1 MLNEAD
7 FNTHVDEEVMGR
19 CWYGV
24 KERGADSS
32 RFCIKNGHGFFF
44 NTLQEAGTGRCI
56 RPVWA
61 TVCTRCNLKDMG
73 D

>member
-1 MLNEAD
+1 M
-7 FNTHVDEEVMGR
+7 MGR

-24 KERGADSS
+24 KERCADTS

-44 NTLQEAGTGRCI
+44 NTLQEGGAGRCI
-56 RPVWA
+56 RPVST

-73 D
+73 G